1 MADYP
6 TINKSFGA
14 PEDAYNWLMGN
25 MYGFLNCEAFTH
37 SNAVAMGNALGDNP
51 NAPQLVDFQNA
62 MLDICSAMLANP
74 NDEGLQSGLTH
85 MVDIFSAAGMSI
97 SIENFSVNVTADGV
111 IIDGDW
117 AINGQGGK
125 FLLRSDDTLQF
136 VNITYG
142 SSITIQYDAAGGTP
156 TPATQT
162 ISQDV
167 GVDVSAEV
175 TPVTVT
181 KSTYTFAGWY
191 NGDTLVSSDGQTF
204 HDLPVIASEPQTIT
218 LTAHWTR
225 VEAKG
230 GYVIL

>member
-6 TINKSFGA
+6 TINKTFES

-25 MYGFLNCEAFTH
+25 VYGFLDCAAFTH
-37 SNAVAMGNALGDNP
+37 ADAAAMGNAFGDNP

-62 MLDICSAMLANP
+62 MLGICSAMLANP
-74 NDEGLQSGLTH
+74 NDDGLQSGLAQ

-97 SIENFSVNVTADGV
+97 SIENFSVDVTASGV
-111 IIDGDW
+111 TIDGNW
-117 AINGQGGK
+117 AIDGQGGK
-125 FLLRSDDTLQF
+125 FLLKDDTPLQF
-136 VNITYG
+136 VNISYG

-156 TPATQT
+156 TPASQT

-167 GVDVSAEV
+167 GVDISAEV

-204 HDLPVIASEPQTIT
+204 HDIPVIASAPQTIT

-225 VEAKG
+225 AEARG

>member
-14 PEDAYNWLMGN
+14 PEDSYNWLMAN
-25 MYGFLNCEAFTH
+25 MYGFLNCEAFTRAD
-37 SNAVAMGNALGDNP
+37 AVAMGNVFGDDP
-51 NAPQLVDFQNA
+51 NTPQLVDFQNA
-62 MLDICSAMLANP
+62 MLAICSAALANP
-74 NDEGLQSGLTH
+74 ADATSNLTK
-85 MVDIFSAAGMSI
+85 MVDIFASAGMSL
-97 SIENFSVNVTADGV
+97 SFTGGFSVELDGPVAV
-111 IIDGDW
+111 IRNTW
-117 AINGQGGK
+117 MINGQTGE
-125 FLLRSDDTLQF
+125 FSLRTDQTLQF

-156 TPATQT
+156 TPASQT

-181 KSTYTFAGWY
+181 KSTYTLAGWY

-204 HDLPVIASEPQTIT
+204 HDIPVIASEPQTIT

-225 VEAKG
+225 AEARG

>member
-14 PEDAYNWLMGN
+14 PEDAYNWLMSN
-25 MYGFLNCEAFTH
+25 MYGFSNCAVFTRAD
-37 SNAVAMGNALGDNP
+37 AVAMGNVFGDSP
-51 NAPQLVDFQNA
+51 IAPQLVDFQNTILGIYSDA
-62 MLDICSAMLANP
+62 MADAGNAQTIIM
-74 NDEGLQSGLTH
+74 Q
-85 MVDIFSAAGMSI
+85 MVDIFAQASMELSIDDFNVQTDSAGGI
-97 SIENFSVNVTADGV
+97 RIRGRWT
-111 IIDGDW
+111 
-117 AINGQGGK
+117 INGQVGAYAFTSAK
-125 FLLRSDDTLQF
+125 PLQF

-142 SSITIQYDAAGGTP
+142 SSITINFNAAGGTP
-156 TPATQT
+156 TPESQT

-181 KSTYTFAGWY
+181 KSTYTLAGWY

-204 HDLPVIASEPQTIT
+204 HDIPVIASEPQTIT

-225 VEAKG
+225 VGAKG